1 MTTKN
6 FDYVTGD
13 TLEIEVTC
21 RWADGS
27 AVDLDGATARWEVA
41 PVTPRLLGA
50 AIVAATIGDG
60 IEVTDEAGGV
70 LLITMLRGVI
80 TTTGDYFHHLKLTM
94 PGGEALTP
102 LQGTIKAK
110 RALITT

>member
-27 AVDLDGATARWEVA
+27 AVSLAGATARWEVA
-41 PVTPRLLGA
+41 QVTPRLIGA
-50 AIVAATIGDG
+50 AVVVATIGDG
-60 IEVTDEAGGV
+60 IEVTDSVNGV

-80 TTTGDYFHHLKLTM
+80 TTTGDYFHHLKLTL
-94 PGGEALTP
+94 PGGEALSP

-110 RALITT
+110 RSLITS